1 VSPTRT
7 ESPVVLETQHWRPM
21 AFDFKQPARIRDPL
35 CEPLWGGERVLVEVA
50 GDAVRMRDVERNV
63 LEGYEGL
70 HDAIAESAEAS
81 ELVLDGY
88 LLPAPLGALVD
99 EAALAGTPDAPSSG
113 SMARQFFLGGI
124 GQPRH
129 GEQLD
134 SAAARLFDLPPD
146 EPTAFVAIDLLW
158 LDGESLLD
166 IPLQERKR
174 LLDAV
179 LRDQELVR
187 RTVLVHPPVE
197 TWYRQWRAFGFHE
210 FAIKDANSRYI
221 PGGETN
227 LWTTAA
233 IPRR

>member
-1 VSPTRT
+1 MSPTRS
-7 ESPVVLETQHWRPM
+7 ESPVVLETEHWRPM
-21 AFDFKQPARIRDPL
+21 AFDFKRPARIRDPL

-50 GDAVRMRDVERNV
+50 GDAVRMRDVEGRT
-63 LEGYEGL
+63 LEGYEEL
-70 HDAIAESAEAS
+70 HDAIADSAEAS

-88 LLPAPLGALVD
+88 LLPAPLRVLVD
-99 EAALAGTPDAPSSG
+99 EAALAGTPDAPSAG
-113 SMARQFFLGGI
+113 SMARQFMFGTLG
-124 GQPRH
+124 QKQRD
-129 GEQLD
+129 QLD
-134 SAAARLFDLPPD
+134 SKNARLFDLPPD

-158 LDGESLLD
+158 LEGESLLD

-174 LLDAV
+174 LLDSA

-187 RTVLVHPPVE
+187 RTILVHPPVE